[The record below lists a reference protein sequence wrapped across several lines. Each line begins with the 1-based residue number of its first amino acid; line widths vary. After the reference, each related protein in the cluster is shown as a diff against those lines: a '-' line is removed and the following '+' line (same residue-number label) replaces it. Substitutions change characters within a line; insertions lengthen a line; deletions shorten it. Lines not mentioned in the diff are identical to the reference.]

1 MAANATAV
9 WRVRPS
15 GNNNNG
21 GGFDCSIS
29 AAATG
34 THGSF
39 TGTTFTDATA
49 AAFTSGMAGSAINI
63 TGIGQYLISAFI
75 DASNITL
82 SGGNPGVTLSGG
94 MAWTVGSGQ
103 DYSQQN
109 AAQLSQLGVCS
120 TATVT
125 LTDTGASFTTAV
137 IGNAIRVAGT
147 GITTTYTFIT
157 ARPSATTLTL
167 QTSPGTTGT
176 SVTYNIG
183 GGWADFW
190 TNTPSTGPLVDLNTV
205 YVLGSGTPN
214 PAAYTY
220 DYDQTTSFTMGKSA
234 TLANDPATP
243 GYKPAPNTT
252 GGMPV
257 IKFDVASNSILTG
270 AGNNISAQGLW
281 FVGTTTAALK
291 YVLVSASSASSYG
304 FLTVVG
310 CVLDQ
315 FAFDVGLAST
325 TGVVG
330 FSAIGCEVFSSV
342 APGAAGVKY
351 AFESESTG
359 PAYITGCNIHDCVGR
374 GVGANS
380 AGANAPSVLINSI
393 VAKCQSH
400 GVVSITFGSIFIQ
413 NNTIDGNLADGIRLD
428 NSSGNQP
435 QFAGTVLNN
444 IISNQT
450 GVGKFGLNVTGTGAP
465 IGFQDYNVYY
475 NNTADLNNLQYGPHD
490 SHGGSNPYVGQP
502 TENYGLV

>member
-63 TGIGQYLISAFI
+63 TGIGQYKISAFI

-94 MAWTVGSGQ
+94 QAWTVGSGQ

-109 AAQLSQLGVCS
+109 AAQLTQSGGTIS
-120 TATVT
+120 TSTVT

-190 TNTPSTGPLVDLNTV
+190 TNCSATSPVLVTGNNV
-205 YVLGSGTPN
+205 YILGSGVPN

-220 DYDQTTSFTMGKSA
+220 DYDATTSFNPATFWIPFSA
-234 TLANDPATP
+234 DPATP
-243 GYKPAPNTT
+243 SYKAPPDTT

-257 IKFDVASNSILTG
+257 IKFHVAG
-270 AGNNISAQGLW
+270 ALFNCSSSTVTLNGLW
-281 FVGTTTAALK
+281 FVGTTTAATN
-291 YVLVSASSASSYG
+291 YVAVCANFDAVL
-304 FLTVVG
+304 FG

-315 FAFDVGLAST
+315 FSFDVGFLKVT
-325 TGVVG
+325 IGFGEVV
-330 FSAIGCEVFSSV
+330 GCEVFSSV
-342 APGAAGVKY
+342 SGSVGSASGFLAGGNGVTLIV
-351 AFESESTG
+351 S
-359 PAYITGCNIHDCVGR
+359 GCNVHDVIGI
-374 GVGANS
+374 GITSSYGNS
-380 AGANAPSVLINSI
+380 NFLSVTDTI
-393 VAKCQSH
+393 VAKGNSDGIRPETGLGGIIKNC
-400 GVVSITFGSIFIQ
+400 
-413 NNTIDGNLADGIRLD
+413 TIDGNLGNGI
-428 NSSGNQP
+428 SCPGVGSVV
-435 QFAGTVLNN
+435 GTVFYNN
-444 IISNQT
+444 IISNHT
-450 GVGKFGLNVTGTGAP
+450 GVGKFGVSANVTSAGVGQ
-465 IGFQDYNVYY
+465 IFLFDYNIFY
-475 NNTADLNNLQYGPHD
+475 NNTADLHNCNYGPHD
-490 SHGGSNPYVGQP
+490 THGGSNPYVGQT
-502 TENYGLV
+502 TENYTLA

>member
-49 AAFTSGMAGSAINI
+49 AAFTSGMAGSAINV

-190 TNTPSTGPLVDLNTV
+190 TNTTSTAPTLVAGNV
-205 YVLGSGTPN
+205 CYILGSGTPN
-214 PAAYTY
+214 PASYTY
-220 DYDQTTSFTMGKSA
+220 DYDATVAFTAAASA
-234 TLANDPATP
+234 TLPITFANDPATP
-243 GYKPAPNTT
+243 GYLAPSNTT
-252 GGMPV
+252 GGMPC
-257 IKFDVASNSILTG
+257 IKFHVANHLITIASN
-270 AGNNISAQGLW
+270 NIVLAGLW

-291 YVLVSASSASSYG
+291 YIMSGGTFSSG
-304 FLTVVG
+304 IIG

-315 FAFDVGLAST
+315 FAFDVGLLNMA
-325 TGVVG
+325 GG
-330 FSAIGCEVFSSV
+330 GAFNGIGCEVFSSV
-342 APGAAGVKY
+342 VPGAAGSQA
-351 AFESESTG
+351 AFNQTNT
-359 PAYITGCNIHDCVGR
+359 AYGSITITGCNTHDCVGK
-374 GVGANS
+374 GIIS
-380 AGANAPSVLINSI
+380 ASALSSMVVINSI
-393 VAKCQSH
+393 FAKCQSD
-400 GVVSITFGSIFIQ
+400 GLSLLNFGGGIIQ
-413 NNTIDGNLADGIRLD
+413 NCTIDGNLGSGI
-428 NSSGNQP
+428 NGAANASFSMSI
-435 QFAGTVLNN
+435 LNC
-444 IISNQT
+444 IISNHT
-450 GVGKFGLNVTGTGAP
+450 GVGKYGVDGSVNAP
-465 IGFQDYNVYY
+465 LADYNVYY
-475 NNTADLNNLQYGPHD
+475 NNTADLHNAPYGPHD
-490 SHGGSNPYVGQP
+490 THGGSNPYVGQS
-502 TENYGLV
+502 TENYSLG